1 MLPTEF
7 TKAVLV
13 VLDKVA
19 VVVVLGPLWALEAVG
34 TAMVTHDKRVGGVS
48 SIVEAIVVVFSTGP
62 CFEEMI
68 HKSVYNLED
77 FSQ

>member
-13 VLDKVA
+13 VLDEVA

-34 TAMVTHDKRVGGVS
+34 TAVVTHDERVGGVS
-48 SIVEAIVVVFSTGP
+48 SVVEAIVVVFSTRP
-62 CFEEMI
+62 CFEE
-68 HKSVYNLED
+68 SD
-77 FSQ
+77 T

>member
-19 VVVVLGPLWALEAVG
+19 VVVVLGPLRALEAVG
-34 TAMVTHDKRVGGVS
+34 TAMVTHDERVGGVS

-62 CFEEMI
+62 CFEESDTQI
-68 HKSVYNLED
+68 II
-77 FSQ
+77 

>member
-13 VLDKVA
+13 VLYKVA
-19 VVVVLGPLWALEAVG
+19 VVVVLGSLRALEAVG
-34 TAMVTHDKRVGGVS
+34 TAMVTHDERVGGIS

-62 CFEEMI
+62 CFEESDTQI
-68 HKSVYNLED
+68 IR
-77 FSQ
+77 